1 MGFLRFVLM
10 VGQLWLFVD
19 AARGLFKLDDDRMLR
34 KKMKRDADRWSAL
47 FLAVMLISS
56 FCLTYLMV
64 YPVLNG
70 WIIAIQT
77 TTMVAGRWLI
87 RKFYRR
93 LDGPD
98 DNGI

>member
-1 MGFLRFVLM
+1 MGFLRFLLI
-10 VGQLWLFVD
+10 VGQLWVFVD
-19 AARGLFKLDDDRMLR
+19 AARGLFKLDSDRILR

-47 FLAVMLISS
+47 VLSVMLISS

-70 WIIAIQT
+70 WIVTIQT
-77 TTMVAGRWLI
+77 MVMGVGKWLI

-93 LDGPD
+93 LDRSDGV
-98 DNGI
+98 GS